1 MFFIRLKRYLS
12 FLILP
17 TLLMLFLSYLSYH
30 TFSSNSGLSKNQ
42 HLKTKLTNINNE
54 LLLVR
59 SEKLRIE
66 KHISLLKKDIDAD
79 MLDEKARKI
88 LYYAHPDEVIINI
101 SKNQ

>member
-1 MFFIRLKRYLS
+1 
-12 FLILP
+12 
-17 TLLMLFLSYLSYH
+17 MLFLFYISYH
-30 TFSSNSGLSKNQ
+30 TFISNSGLSKNQ
-42 HLKTKLTNINNE
+42 YLKTKLTNINNE

>member
-1 MFFIRLKRYLS
+1 
-12 FLILP
+12 
-17 TLLMLFLSYLSYH
+17 MLFLSYISYH
-30 TFSSNSGLSKNQ
+30 TFSNNSGLAKNQ

>member
-1 MFFIRLKRYLS
+1 
-12 FLILP
+12 
-17 TLLMLFLSYLSYH
+17 MLFLSYISYH
-30 TFSSNSGLSKNQ
+30 TFSNNSGLSKNQ

-101 SKNQ
+101 SKIQ

>member
-1 MFFIRLKRYLS
+1 
-12 FLILP
+12 
-17 TLLMLFLSYLSYH
+17 
-30 TFSSNSGLSKNQ
+30 
-42 HLKTKLTNINNE
+42 LTNINNE